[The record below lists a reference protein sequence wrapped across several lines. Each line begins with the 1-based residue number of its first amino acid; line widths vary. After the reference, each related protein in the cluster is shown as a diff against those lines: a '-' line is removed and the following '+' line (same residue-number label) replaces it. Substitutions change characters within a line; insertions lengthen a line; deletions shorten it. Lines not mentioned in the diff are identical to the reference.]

1 MTFRIKGELILVGL
15 FNPEILSQS
24 NIGAIWNCYKQ
35 YLFRYASRAKSI
47 KNKAKI
53 NEDPKDALM
62 KQYQKEIEDLRRMLE
77 EGRFLIIP
85 IGGQTVYDNDIQD
98 LTVGRMAHS
107 YAELVNVLFR
117 MGYSAE
123 PREEEEEEEELFLT
137 LWPLVTSEG
146 SSLPTTGQRSEL
158 SGDNFVM
165 K

>member
-1 MTFRIKGELILVGL
+1 MISYKMLTIVLLVFVSQQSISVEAIPL
-15 FNPEILSQS
+15 PE
-24 NIGAIWNCYKQ
+24 
-35 YLFRYASRAKSI
+35 
-47 KNKAKI
+47 
-53 NEDPKDALM
+53 
-62 KQYQKEIEDLRRMLE
+62 RMLE

-107 YAELVNVLFR
+107 YEELGNVLFR
-117 MGYSAE
+117 MGSSAE
-123 PREEEEEEEELFLT
+123 PREEEEEEELFLT

>member
-1 MTFRIKGELILVGL
+1 MISYKMLTIVLLVFVSQQSISVEAIPL
-15 FNPEILSQS
+15 PE
-24 NIGAIWNCYKQ
+24 
-35 YLFRYASRAKSI
+35 
-47 KNKAKI
+47 
-53 NEDPKDALM
+53 
-62 KQYQKEIEDLRRMLE
+62 RMLE

-107 YAELVNVLFR
+107 HEDEELVNVLFR
-117 MGYSAE
+117 MGSSAE
-123 PREEEEEEEELFLT
+123 PSEEEEEEELFLT
-137 LWPLVTSEG
+137 LWPLVTSEE